1 MSGVSVGCFGSG
13 KSSAAAALTV
23 AKRAC
28 EAGEGTGTPWDGSR
42 RSGWVGR
49 APEGVHEVFE

>member
-1 MSGVSVGCFGSG
+1 MSGVSAGCFGSG

-23 AKRAC
+23 AKRAS
-28 EAGEGTGTPWDGSR
+28 EAVGGTGTPWDGNR

-49 APEGVHEVFE
+49 APEDVHEVLE